1 MIICAV
7 LSTWFLCFFPVADS
21 KMSELE
27 TDVSS
32 RAIWYRSAVCD
43 CSERFVRR
51 ARLRA
56 GWSPVWARFCAPV
69 IALGDRPY
77 RPGSAYTASIAL
89 CGLGPVLRVRPR
101 TGSSACK
108 TRSFPPSGDHQRAS
122 CRHKWLS
129 PCQKLVVSVQTFT
142 SQYSITT
149 LLKISATTFLSLH
162 KRRSPLNVR
171 KSRWAKEHFL

>member
-1 MIICAV
+1 
-7 LSTWFLCFFPVADS
+7 
-21 KMSELE
+21 MSELK

-32 RAIWYRSAVCD
+32 RAIWYRSAVCE
-43 CSERFVRR
+43 CSERSVRR
-51 ARLRA
+51 ARLHA

-77 RPGSAYTASIAL
+77 RPGSAYPASIAL

-108 TRSFPPSGDHQRAS
+108 TRSRSSPSGDHQRAS
-122 CRHKWLS
+122 CRLKRLS
-129 PCQKLVVSVQTFT
+129 PCQKLVVSGQTFT
-142 SQYSITT
+142 SQCSITT
-149 LLKISATTFLSLH
+149 LLTISATTFLSLH

-171 KSRWAKEHFL
+171 KSRWAKEHVF